1 MRAAVHNWLSLAMA
15 VLGGIALML
24 AIAELPHYD
33 PVSGRYI
40 TALMARTQP
49 GHDTGMAMSSMPLLS
64 MTERRIVSSLF
75 LGGIAACCL
84 ALLSGVMAMRKGG
97 AATLYALSIT
107 LSLALLFTAFQ
118 FRWIFAW

>member
-1 MRAAVHNWLSLAMA
+1 MMRAAVHNWLSLAMA
-15 VLGGIALML
+15 VLGGI
-24 AIAELPHYD
+24 
-33 PVSGRYI
+33 V
-40 TALMARTQP
+40 
-49 GHDTGMAMSSMPLLS
+49 
-64 MTERRIVSSLF
+64 
-75 LGGIAACCL
+75 ACCL